1 MTGECAY
8 ITLLRDAGPAAQ
20 PPVCLHFYG
29 EIKGQVQMVIDGRI
43 IASATISGGTA
54 IQGPRASALAIAM
67 AQGRHMEVRQNGK
80 AVARVSL
87 DGPAAALRHMDARQ
101 GRAGTVTALVAAGPR
116 SEEHTSEL
124 QSLMRTSYA
133 VFCLK
138 KKT

>member
-87 DGPAAALRHMDARQ
+87 DGSAAELRYMHARQ
-101 GRAGTVTALVAAGPR
+101 GRDGTVTAIVADGPLRAAGVTAA
-116 SEEHTSEL
+116 HN
-124 QSLMRTSYA
+124 
-133 VFCLK
+133 
-138 KKT
+138 

>member
-80 AVARVSL
+80 AVARLSL
-87 DGPAAALRHMDARQ
+87 DGSA
-101 GRAGTVTALVAAGPR
+101 R
-116 SEEHTSEL
+116 SEEQTSAL
-124 QSLMRTSYA
+124 QSLMRTHYA
-133 VFCLK
+133 VFCQK
-138 KKT
+138 KKHTH